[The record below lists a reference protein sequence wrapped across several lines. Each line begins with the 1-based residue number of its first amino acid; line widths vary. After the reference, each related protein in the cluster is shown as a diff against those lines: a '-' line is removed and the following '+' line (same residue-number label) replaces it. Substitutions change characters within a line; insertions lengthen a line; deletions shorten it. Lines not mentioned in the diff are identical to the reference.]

1 VNILSGNATDKRAIF
16 RLVDQIEMALYTRD
30 CAIYELHRDYDKT
43 ADQLARVAELSPTA
57 VEQVI
62 AVMAELDEQD

>member
-1 VNILSGNATDKRAIF
+1 MQILSGEVSRERAIF
-16 RLVDQIEMALYTRD
+16 LLVDQIEMALYHRD

-62 AVMAELDEQD
+62 AVMADLEEED

>member
-1 VNILSGNATDKRAIF
+1 VQILPGEVSRERAIF
-16 RLVDQIEMALYTRD
+16 QLVDQIEMALYHRD

-43 ADQLARVAELSPTA
+43 TDQLARWADLSPIA

-62 AVMAELDEQD
+62 AVMTELEDED